1 MGEDE
6 EDKLLVAAQKWSL
19 ESSSAPLEQSSSNCN
34 ISQDVSPH
42 HIMSK
47 DIPTLST
54 SAGTI
59 TPTPVNLDDDSD
71 SNFPSNSHAEQSSVP
86 SYINNPLV
94 WAPLSTNDFIGDP
107 SVIAAALSGTSDIA
121 DRVVQYEEVTV
132 PSVPRS
138 ISPPRSSRDTVV
150 DTAQQYHTA
159 MQMQIPKTRLDE
171 LGISKPPTSSRD
183 RDTVPTKTISDELKE
198 EGVPS
203 NKQLVATSKEFVP
216 LKKNETSSSK
226 LSPTSSSFDYSSVPM
241 PPPLP
246 QHQHQQISHQ
256 ITDVSPLP
264 RQQKAA
270 TLDIKLPPIEGGR
283 GNPNGLYQQISTL
296 HDETNMYI
304 KEGVWDGQSVTFVVY
319 RDSHVDPSTRW
330 CKLKKYW
337 LVGIVDGI
345 ILFNS
350 RHSTNLREP
359 PLRIGWSAKDWD
371 TFDKNL
377 PYYKKIGQ
385 SYPLTT
391 PQIVTD
397 KINLYKEQRQQ
408 HQYQQISH
416 QITDP
421 PIEGDRIHW
430 TVKVSRCGIPDVNGL
445 YNESRNRN
453 GYTSY
458 IKHKIKWQ
466 RRTGKC
472 VLHRDEFYWYIGFQ
486 SSFVKEGRVETFYQ
500 AQVYQYSSFAPP
512 HGSWVTKGPFGVDP
526 PPKVLEI
533 GWFDCQTRKY
543 TRYLRDRREMRTI
556 ASPSSWKPLSFK
568 QVSTARDI
576 FSSI

>member
-183 RDTVPTKTISDELKE
+183 RDTVPTKTISDELSVEGCTGKAADSGTCKYKHGGYDHCKHEGCTNQVINKGVCVKHGAAVKTCKHEGCTNKARGKEGVCAKHGAVLKTCSHEGCTNIVINKGVCVKHGAVGKKRKICSHEGCTNQVINRGVCVRHGAKVKICKE
-198 EGVPS
+198 EGCT
-203 NKQLVATSKEFVP
+203 N
-216 LKKNETSSSK
+216 
-226 LSPTSSSFDYSSVPM
+226 YS
-241 PPPLP
+241 
-246 QHQHQQISHQ
+246 Q
-256 ITDVSPLP
+256 
-264 RQQKAA
+264 R
-270 TLDIKLPPIEGGR
+270 GG
-283 GNPNGLYQQISTL
+283 
-296 HDETNMYI
+296 
-304 KEGVWDGQSVTFVVY
+304 V
-319 RDSHVDPSTRW
+319 
-330 CKLKKYW
+330 C
-337 LVGIVDGI
+337 
-345 ILFNS
+345 
-350 RHSTNLREP
+350 
-359 PLRIGWSAKDWD
+359 
-371 TFDKNL
+371 
-377 PYYKKIGQ
+377 
-385 SYPLTT
+385 
-391 PQIVTD
+391 
-397 KINLYKEQRQQ
+397 
-408 HQYQQISH
+408 
-416 QITDP
+416 
-421 PIEGDRIHW
+421 
-430 TVKVSRCGIPDVNGL
+430 
-445 YNESRNRN
+445 
-453 GYTSY
+453 
-458 IKHKIKWQ
+458 IKHGAK
-466 RRTGKC
+466 
-472 VLHRDEFYWYIGFQ
+472 
-486 SSFVKEGRVETFYQ
+486 VKTC
-500 AQVYQYSSFAPP
+500 S
-512 HGSWVTKGPFGVDP
+512 HGGCINNSKKGG
-526 PPKVLEI
+526 LCI
-533 GWFDCQTRKY
+533 RHY
-543 TRYLRDRREMRTI
+543 R
-556 ASPSSWKPLSFK
+556 LSNGGLL
-568 QVSTARDI
+568 
-576 FSSI
+576 

>member
-1 MGEDE
+1 MGEDDE
-6 EDKLLVAAQKWSL
+6 LLSAAQKWSL
-19 ESSSAPLEQSSSNCN
+19 ESSPATSSSFDFLLQQSSNYN
-34 ISQDVSPH
+34 ISQDVSPQ
-42 HIMSK
+42 HI
-47 DIPTLST
+47 PALST
-54 SAGTI
+54 STTAP
-59 TPTPVNLDDDSD
+59 PTPVNLDDDSD
-71 SNFPSNSHAEQSSVP
+71 INIPSNSHTNIEQSSVP
-86 SYINNPLV
+86 SYINNPSV

-107 SVIAAALSGTSDIA
+107 SVIAAAMSGTMKFAAS
-121 DRVVQYEEVTV
+121 
-132 PSVPRS
+132 PSIITS
-138 ISPPRSSRDTVV
+138 
-150 DTAQQYHTA
+150 
-159 MQMQIPKTRLDE
+159 
-171 LGISKPPTSSRD
+171 SKPPTSSRD
-183 RDTVPTKTISDELKE
+183 RDTVRSDELKE